1 MAKQNTH
8 PKVDEQFARK
18 GPWEKELSLLRKIAL
33 DSPLTEE
40 FKWYQPCYTYEGN
53 NVLILGGFKDFCT
66 MSFFKGALLKDP
78 EGILEKAGENT
89 RSARI
94 VRITD
99 AKQVSKLAPVL
110 KKYILEAVALEK
122 SGTKFDFESTR
133 TTEIPKE
140 VAELFRKDKALGAAF
155 KALTP
160 GRPRGYLIFFQAARQ
175 TATRVARVEK
185 YREKIM
191 AGKGMQDR

>member
-1 MAKQNTH
+1 MASRITH
-8 PKVDEQFARK
+8 PKVDELFTRK
-18 GPWEKELSLLRKIAL
+18 GPWEKELNMLRKIAL

-40 FKWYQPCYTYEGN
+40 FKWYQPCYTYEGK
-53 NVLILGGFKDFCT
+53 NVLILGGFKEFCT

-99 AKQVSKLAPVL
+99 AKQVSKLAPIL
-110 KKYILEAVALEK
+110 KQYILEAVALEK

-133 TTEIPKE
+133 TTETPPE
-140 VAELFRKDKALGAAF
+140 VKGLFRKDKALGAAF
-155 KALTP
+155 RALTP
-160 GRPRGYLIFFQAARQ
+160 GRQRGYLIYFSAAKQ
-175 TATRVARVEK
+175 PATRLARVEK
-185 YREKIM
+185 YRRKIM

>member
-1 MAKQNTH
+1 MAKNQKH
-8 PKVDEQFARK
+8 PKVDELFSRK

-53 NVLILGGFKDFCT
+53 NVLILGGFKEFCT

-99 AKQVSKLAPVL
+99 AKQVAKLAPTL
-110 KKYILEAVALEK
+110 RKYILEAVAVEK
-122 SGTKFDFESTR
+122 SGKKFDFESTR
-133 TTEIPKE
+133 TTEIPQE
-140 VAELFRKDKALGAAF
+140 VAELFRKDKTLGAAF

-160 GRPRGYLIFFQAARQ
+160 GRRRGYLIFFNAAKQ
-175 TATRVARVEK
+175 SATRIARVEK
-185 YREKIM
+185 CREKIL
-191 AGKGMQDR
+191 AGKGMQD

>member
-18 GPWEKELSLLRKIAL
+18 GPWERELSLLRKIAL

-78 EGILEKAGENT
+78 EGI
-89 RSARI
+89 
-94 VRITD
+94 
-99 AKQVSKLAPVL
+99 
-110 KKYILEAVALEK
+110 
-122 SGTKFDFESTR
+122 
-133 TTEIPKE
+133 
-140 VAELFRKDKALGAAF
+140 
-155 KALTP
+155 
-160 GRPRGYLIFFQAARQ
+160 
-175 TATRVARVEK
+175 
-185 YREKIM
+185 
-191 AGKGMQDR
+191 